1 MAVKYALLEGVF
13 FKHIDKQ
20 FLVYSSLSRE
30 TLVVHEI
37 AYKLLSLLK
46 IHPRTDEELTQL
58 LNLEPVKD
66 SEKHKKDFVDLT
78 LEQFSRLGIV
88 GTI

>member
-1 MAVKYALLEGVF
+1 MTVKVTLLDGAV
-13 FKHIDKQ
+13 FKQIDKQ

-30 TLVVHEI
+30 TLIVHEI

-46 IHPRTDEELTQL
+46 IQPRTDEELTWQ
-58 LNLEPVKD
+58 LNLEQQGLENNVQ
-66 SEKHKKDFVDLT
+66 EFVSLT

-88 GTI
+88 EII